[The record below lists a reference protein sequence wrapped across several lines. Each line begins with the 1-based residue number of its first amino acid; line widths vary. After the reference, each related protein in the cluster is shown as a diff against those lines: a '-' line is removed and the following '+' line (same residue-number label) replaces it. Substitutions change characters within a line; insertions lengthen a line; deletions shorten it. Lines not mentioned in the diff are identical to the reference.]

1 MTELAKIGKKQ
12 TLFVF
17 ICILIISLYSTY
29 IYQSYQ
35 SEIDIKNLISGITR
49 FFLTI
54 GLLYLVYIGKKW
66 AKVVTIVLFSIA
78 NVILIISLFSIDI
91 SLINKAP
98 IIIMTVVYSFSLYH
112 FTISKSFKAF
122 FEYQNNKNTDVIS

>member
-54 GLLYLVYIGKKW
+54 GLLNLVYIGKKW